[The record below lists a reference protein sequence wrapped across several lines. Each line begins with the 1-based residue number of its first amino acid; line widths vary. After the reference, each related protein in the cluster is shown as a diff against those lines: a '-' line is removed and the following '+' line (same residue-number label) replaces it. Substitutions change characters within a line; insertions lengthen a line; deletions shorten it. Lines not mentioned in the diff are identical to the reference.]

1 MAGPSGPSVR
11 VFAGELVDFVDGEA
25 PGAVVARHRPR
36 GALAV
41 ADGRIVDVDD
51 DAGALRRRLAGRG
64 IAFDEADVGDGLL
77 MPGFVDVHVHA
88 VQTDVIASWGT
99 QLLDWL
105 ERHTFPAERRF
116 EDPAHAAEVAEVFV
130 GELLR
135 NGTTGALVFGTVHP
149 GSVDAVLGAAHRRGM
164 RMIAGKSMMDRHCPE
179 FLRDTAQSSYD
190 DTAALIRRW
199 HGTGRLGV
207 AVTPRFAP
215 TSTDAQLEAAR
226 ALLDAHPG
234 TWLQTHVAENHAEV
248 RWVAEL
254 YPHARSYLD
263 VYERFGLLRPRSV
276 YAHCIHLDATDRR
289 RMAECGAAAAF
300 CPTSNLFLGSGLY
313 DVDAMDAA
321 GVVTGLAT
329 DVGGGTSFSMLRT
342 MGEAYKVAQM
352 AGQTLAPSRLF
363 HLATLGSA
371 RALGLDD
378 TLGRL
383 EPGYDADFVVLDPHA
398 VPLLERRIGRTRSLE
413 DRLFV
418 YATLGDD
425 RAVASTWVH
434 GACAWRRPT

>member
-1 MAGPSGPSVR
+1 M
-11 VFAGELVDFVDGEA
+11 FAGELVDFVDGDA
-25 PGAVVARHRPR
+25 PGAVALRHRPR

-41 ADGRIVDVDD
+41 EDGRIVDVDD
-51 DAGALRRRLAGRG
+51 DAPALRRRLAARG
-64 IAFDEADVGDGLL
+64 VAFEEAAFGDGLL
-77 MPGFVDVHVHA
+77 MPGFVDAHIHA

-116 EDPAHAAEVAEVFV
+116 ADPAHAAEVAEVFV

-135 NGTTGALVFGTVHP
+135 NGTTSALVFGSVHP
-149 GSVDAVLGAAHRRGM
+149 GSVDAVLEAARRRRM

-179 FLRDTAQSSYD
+179 FLRDTAQSAYD

-199 HGTGRLGV
+199 HGVDRLGV

-215 TSTDAQLEAAR
+215 TSTDAQLEAAC

-234 TWLQTHVAENHAEV
+234 TWLQTHVAENLDEV

-254 YPHARSYLD
+254 FPRARSYLD
-263 VYERFGLLRPRSV
+263 VYEHFGLLRPRSV

-289 RMAECGAAAAF
+289 RMAERGAAAAF

-313 DVDAMDAA
+313 DVAAMDAA
-321 GVVTGLAT
+321 GVVSALAT

-352 AGQTLAPSRLF
+352 AGQTLAPARLF
-363 HLATLGSA
+363 DLATRGGA

-378 TLGRL
+378 RIGRL
-383 EPGYDADFVVLDPHA
+383 DPGCDADFVVLDPHA
-398 VPLLERRIGRTRSLE
+398 VPLLERRIARAPTLE

-434 GACAWRRPT
+434 GECAWRRPT